1 MARWIPRAACAL
13 MLVALGAWLQSLRAQ
28 PAGTFTGHFRHVGI
42 VVKDVDASARVF
54 ARAFG
59 IAHSPIHSIVAPPA
73 PKGYPGDP
81 KAGVRTTEIRTAN
94 NLEIHLLEP
103 TGGKSPW
110 RDGLERSGDGSVQHI
125 SFGVTDLAAAVGALE
140 KLGGRLTAG
149 AADSFF
155 AYVELP
161 QLPFTIE
168 LEKVPAR

>member
-1 MARWIPRAACAL
+1 
-13 MLVALGAWLQSLRAQ
+13 
-28 PAGTFTGHFRHVGI
+28 
-42 VVKDVDASARVF
+42 VF
-54 ARAFG
+54 GDAFG
-59 IAHSPIHSIVAPPA
+59 VAYTPIHSITAPPP

-81 KAGVRTTEIRTAN
+81 QAGVRTTEIRTAN

-110 RDGLERSGDGSVQHI
+110 RDGLERHGDGSMQHV
-125 SFGVTDLAAAVGALE
+125 SFGVTDLAAAVAALE

-149 AADSFF
+149 AGDSFF

-168 LEKVPAR
+168 LEKVER

>member
-1 MARWIPRAACAL
+1 MRRWVPRAACAL

-28 PAGTFTGHFRHVGI
+28 PAGTFTGHFRHIGI
-42 VVKDVDASARVF
+42 VVKDLDASAQ
-54 ARAFG
+54 AFG
-59 IAHSPIHSIVAPPA
+59 QAFGVSYPPVHA
-73 PKGYPGDP
+73 ATPGPPPKGNPGDP
-81 KAGVRTTEIRTAN
+81 KAGVITTEIRTAH
-94 NLEIHLLEP
+94 NLEIHLLQP

-110 RDGLERSGDGSVQHI
+110 RDGLERFGDGSVQHI

-149 AADSFF
+149 APDSFF

>member
-1 MARWIPRAACAL
+1 MTNWILRTAGAVA
-13 MLVALGAWLQSLRAQ
+13 LVALGAGLQSLRAQ
-28 PAGTFTGHFRHVGI
+28 SAGTFTGSFRHVGF
-42 VVKDVDASARVF
+42 VVKDVDASAPVF

-59 IAHSPIHSIVAPPA
+59 VAHTPIHGITAPPP

-110 RDGLERSGDGSVQHI
+110 RDGLERHGDGTVQHI

>member
-1 MARWIPRAACAL
+1 MSKWVPRAACAL
-13 MLVALGAWLQSLRAQ
+13 MLVVLGAWLQSLRAQ

-42 VVKDVDASARVF
+42 VVKDVDTSARVF

-59 IAHSPIHSIVAPPA
+59 VAHTPVHGIVAPPA

-81 KAGVRTTEIRTAN
+81 RAGVRTTEIRTAN
-94 NLEIHLLEP
+94 NLEIHLLQP

-110 RDGLERSGDGSVQHI
+110 RDGLERFGDGSVQHI

-149 AADSFF
+149 APDSFF

>member
-1 MARWIPRAACAL
+1 MARWLPRAVGAL

-28 PAGTFTGHFRHVGI
+28 PTGTFTGHFRHVGI
-42 VVKDVDASARVF
+42 VVNDVDASARVF

-59 IAHSPIHSIVAPPA
+59 VAHTPVHSIVAPPS

-94 NLEIHLLEP
+94 NLEIHLLQP

-110 RDGLERSGDGSVQHI
+110 RDGLERFGDGSVQHI

-168 LEKVPAR
+168 FEKVPR

>member
-1 MARWIPRAACAL
+1 MVKWTLRVACAL
-13 MLVALGAWLQSLRAQ
+13 ALVSLGGWLQSLRAQ
-28 PAGTFTGHFRHVGI
+28 GAGTFAGTFRHVGI
-42 VVKDVDASARVF
+42 VVKDVEASARVF
-54 ARAFG
+54 SRAFG
-59 IAHSPIHSIVAPPA
+59 VAHSPIHGIVAPPA

-81 KAGVRTTEIRTAN
+81 KAGVITTEIRTAN
-94 NLEIHLLEP
+94 NLEIHLLQP